1 MSFYPSPT
9 DRRLAW
15 DIDGTILVARSDEG
29 SITSSPSQWQMT
41 AMNSET
47 TASWNPPDWGLET
60 WGYISFVF
68 PDYRDVSG
76 IFVNSD
82 GWHIGGDRA
91 GAVEVSAD
99 TTNGLDGIWTQVVA
113 DLPNY
118 DTVKTWRVNYTTFTP
133 QLDVLG
139 IRFRRMRYI
148 AGTGNTH
155 IYGKAGSLA
164 NTKRLK
170 LYQSTGWEIDKVT
183 DYGDVE
189 RDHTDI
195 RQFRIRNYS
204 NTHSAYG
211 VVVSMESLTGVSEDW
226 YSFSLDGVDY
236 LSSLDVGDLTTQTET
251 TFYLKQILPGGSAI
265 GPASSRMRAEAS
277 SWVEI
282 P

>member
-1 MSFYPSPT
+1 
-9 DRRLAW
+9 
-15 DIDGTILVARSDEG
+15 
-29 SITSSPSQWQMT
+29 
-41 AMNSET
+41 MNSET
-47 TASWNPPDWGLET
+47 TGEWHAFPDTESWGW
-60 WGYISFVF
+60 ISFVF

-76 IFVNSD
+76 IYANGD
-82 GWHIGGDRA
+82 GWHTGGNDQAQR
-91 GAVEVSAD
+91 VEVSTD
-99 TTNGLDGIWTQVVA
+99 TTNGLDGIWTEVVA

-118 DTVKTWRVNYTTFTP
+118 DTIAYWRTGYTTFTTATN
-133 QLDVLG
+133 VLG
-139 IRFRRMRYI
+139 IRWRRYRWI
-148 AGTGNTH
+148 SNVGNTH

-170 LYQSTGWEIDKVT
+170 IYQSTGWEIDEVT

-211 VVVSMESLTGVSEDW
+211 VVISMESLTGVSEDW

-236 LSSLDVGDLTTQTET
+236 LSTLDVGDLTTQIEE
-251 TFYLKQILPGGSAI
+251 TFYLKQILPGSSAL